1 MALDMKSIKV
11 EYKRKIE
18 QRKMGEKLFV
28 LEVIRDLDEAIDT
41 ICEAM
46 TDEERK
52 DEIAILIRAIQISNK
67 FGPLILKD
75 ADNSGGTA
83 ATSAAILMSSYC
95 AAMGMTLHDTMELLM
110 SVHKQTM
117 AMEREL

>member
-1 MALDMKSIKV
+1 
-11 EYKRKIE
+11 
-18 QRKMGEKLFV
+18 
-28 LEVIRDLDEAIDT
+28 
-41 ICEAM
+41 M
-46 TDEERK
+46 TDDERK
-52 DEIAILIRAIQISNK
+52 EGMEILSRSVHIANK

-117 AMEREL
+117 AFEREL